1 MNNNNGGVLMKKN
14 LSIEYCTSWGYLRRA
29 VALSEKILDEHK
41 LAIAE
46 LTIIPSGGGVFE
58 ITVDGKLL
66 FSKTELG
73 RFPEEGEAEEIIRN
87 AI

>member
-1 MNNNNGGVLMKKN
+1 MKKN
-14 LSIEYCTSWGYLRRA
+14 LSIEYCTAWGYLSRA

-41 LAIAE
+41 LTIGG
-46 LTIIPSGGGVFE
+46 LTIIPSSGGVFE
-58 ITVDGKLL
+58 ISVDGKLL

>member
-1 MNNNNGGVLMKKN
+1 MKKN
-14 LSIEYCTSWGYLRRA
+14 LSIEYCTSWGYLKRA
-29 VALSEKILDEHK
+29 VALCESVLDEHK
-41 LAIAE
+41 LKVEEFI
-46 LTIIPSGGGVFE
+46 IIPSQGGVFE
-58 ITVDGKLL
+58 ISVDGKLL